1 MARPEGGYRNAAGQ
15 RVPGCS
21 TIAKVGADPG
31 GLLHWAWQLGL
42 EGKDYREA
50 RDAAAGAGTMV
61 HEAAE
66 AWKQGRPY
74 VFTGDP
80 EQVARAQTGF
90 GAFTEWAGQTRLKIE
105 ETEVSLVSE
114 RYQFGGTFDATLIG
128 GKRAMADYK
137 TASSLYPEHLL
148 QVVAYGK
155 LWEEHFPDRP
165 IDGGYYILRFSRDY
179 GDFTASWFGEL
190 EDAWQAFLACRQ
202 LYELKAKIKARCR

>member
-15 RVPGCS
+15 RVPGTS
-21 TIAKVGADPG
+21 TIAKVGSDPG
-31 GLLHWAWQLGL
+31 GLIHWAWQQGVDGL
-42 EGKDYREA
+42 DYREI
-50 RDAAAGAGTMV
+50 RDTTAGVGTMV

-66 AWKQGRPY
+66 AWKQGQPY
-74 VFTGDP
+74 VFEGPP
-80 EQVARAQTGF
+80 ELVTKAQTGF
-90 GAFTEWAGQTRLKIE
+90 GAFVEWAGQTKLKIQ

-114 RYQFGGTFDATLIG
+114 RHQYGGTFDALLIG

-137 TASSLYPEHLL
+137 TAAALYPEHLL

-155 LWEEHFPDRP
+155 LWEEHHPDRP

-190 EDAWQAFLACRQ
+190 EDAWQAFLHCRA
-202 LYELKAKIKARCR
+202 LYDLKTRLGRRCR

>member
-1 MARPEGGYRNAAGQ
+1 MARPEAGYRNAAKQ
-15 RVPGCS
+15 RVPGVS
-21 TIAKVGADPG
+21 TLAKIGQDPG
-31 GLLHWAWQLGL
+31 GLLHWAWQQGVD
-42 EGKDYREA
+42 GKDYRES

-66 AWKQGRPY
+66 AWKRGRPY
-74 VFTGDP
+74 AFQGPPALVD
-80 EQVARAQTGF
+80 AAQTGF
-90 GAFTEWAGQTRLKIE
+90 GAFVEWASQTRLKIE

-128 GKRAMADYK
+128 EKRAMADYK

-155 LWEEHFPDRP
+155 LWEEHHPDKP
-165 IDGGYYILRFSRDY
+165 IDGGYYILRFSRDH

-190 EDAWQAFLACRQ
+190 EDAWQAFLACRS
-202 LYELKAKIKARCR
+202 LYDLKQKVKARCR